1 MFKIINLFSASPY
14 GKTKR
19 RRWDNEER
27 NTVMQL
33 FGKYIQ
39 STHLPPT
46 QDILTAIKTHK
57 TLQGRTAPQIRTWL
71 HNQRK
76 LKQKSNSFRI
86 DISSLEDSN
95 NEEDN
100 QESLI
105 MKHVNSLFKQNI
117 ETNRIPS
124 ADECMRAKKKSK
136 LLSNLSTKRIQTSIF
151 NLISKY

>member
-1 MFKIINLFSASPY
+1 MFKIINSFSASPY

-117 ETNRIPS
+117 ETNRISS

>member
-1 MFKIINLFSASPY
+1 M
-14 GKTKR
+14 
-19 RRWDNEER
+19 
-27 NTVMQL
+27 
-33 FGKYIQ
+33 
-39 STHLPPT
+39 PPT

-76 LKQKSNSFRI
+76 LKQKSNSFSI
-86 DISSLEDSN
+86 DISLEDSN

-117 ETNRIPS
+117 ETNRMPS
-124 ADECMRAKKKSK
+124 ADECMHAKKKSK
-136 LLSNLSTKRIQTSIF
+136 LLSNLSIKRIQTSVF
-151 NLISKY
+151 NLIISKY